1 MTLRRWAKKVPAANE
16 ARDLLTDRDYRRP
29 TDLRE
34 GHRELFRLN
43 DEPGEATLGLVTRT
57 RALGHVERE
66 HSIALLRDRS
76 SVSDSRSSSSSTRVS
91 QAQAWVMPAFEAIRA
106 VRSCSHPTA
115 DSRRST
121 ASAFE
126 RAPDSRLRLWSRP
139 SSTQTART
147 TDPAVA

>member
-115 DSRRST
+115 DQSEVDGLGLRACAGLGWGCGVARPQRRPQGQPT
-121 ASAFE
+121 
-126 RAPDSRLRLWSRP
+126 R
-139 SSTQTART
+139 
-147 TDPAVA
+147 